1 MASVAFTENIQ
12 RHVRCA
18 TCDVGSGT
26 VREILEAVF
35 ADNERARGYILD
47 DQGGLRRH
55 MIIFVDGRAIR
66 NRENLTD
73 PVPENGEVFIMQ
85 ALSGG

>member
-12 RHVRCA
+12 RHVRCPSCEVA
-18 TCDVGSGT
+18 GDT
-26 VREILEAVF
+26 VREVLEAVF
-35 ADNERARGYILD
+35 AKNERARGYLLD

-55 MIIFVDGRAIR
+55 MIVFVDGRAIQD
-66 NRENLTD
+66 RENLTD
-73 PVPENGEVFIMQ
+73 PVPENGEVFVMQ

>member
-12 RHVRCA
+12 RHVCCP
-18 TCDVGSGT
+18 TCEVSGST
-26 VREILEAVF
+26 VREVLESVF
-35 ADNERARGYILD
+35 VDNERVRGYILD

-55 MIIFVDGRAIR
+55 MIIFIDGRAIR
-66 NRENLTD
+66 DRENLTD
-73 PVPENGEVFIMQ
+73 PVPETAEVFVMQ

>member
-12 RHVRCA
+12 RHVRCP
-18 TCDVGSGT
+18 TCEVRGGT
-26 VREILEAVF
+26 VREVLEAVF
-35 ADNERARGYILD
+35 VENEKARSYLLD

-66 NRENLTD
+66 DRETLSD
-73 PVPENGEVFIMQ
+73 AVPENGEVYVMQ

>member
-12 RHVRCA
+12 RHVRCP
-18 TCDVGSGT
+18 TCEVDGGT
-26 VREILEAVF
+26 VREVLEAVF
-35 ADNERARGYILD
+35 VANERARSYLLD

-55 MIIFVDGRAIR
+55 MIIFINGQAIR
-66 NRENLTD
+66 DRENLTD
-73 PVPENGEVFIMQ
+73 PVPEDAEVFVMQ